1 MKLIN
6 GILRPGNILEV
17 LDNGKIKASA
27 PGLFSAED
35 PLELLPPI
43 MPFYELMGSHANSY
57 STPIV
62 GEECWVLNMQDNP
75 LQLYWFRK
83 DDHIEN
89 NKGIFEEGGTEN
101 VEIEY

>member
-43 MPFYELMGSHANSY
+43 MPFYELMGGHANSY

-62 GEECWVLNMQDNP
+62 GEECGVLNMQDNP

-83 DDHIEN
+83 DDHI
-89 NKGIFEEGGTEN
+89 
-101 VEIEY
+101 